1 MGENMARNNGAG
13 SVAKANTTTADLQ
26 TYYES
31 LMKHANLRTVDH
43 AQTWSW
49 AVLRTLGFYL
59 DRGTKRKLAKA
70 LPESLGRDLTSGF
83 WLLHFRNPKMTSRE
97 FLRRVALR
105 GGNTDAQYARV
116 PTRAVFHQ
124 VKQMIDDDLSQRVA
138 ETLSSEVGD
147 IWRQA

>member
-1 MGENMARNNGAG
+1 MARKKVTGKDVK
-13 SVAKANTTTADLQ
+13 SHVDMQ
-26 TYYES
+26 HYYES
-31 LMKHANLRTVDH
+31 VMKQANLRTIDH
-43 AQTWSW
+43 AEAWSE

-70 LPESLGRDLTSGF
+70 LPDALAHDLTRGF

-116 PTRAVFHQ
+116 PTRAVFEQ
-124 VKQMIDDDLSQRVA
+124 IKQMVDDDVNRRVA
-138 ETLSSEVGD
+138 DSLSPEVGE